1 LNEKT
6 TASSSTRSV
15 GIPERRS
22 TVVRNRIE
30 DLEDFR
36 KQLEG
41 ADVDLLRK
49 MVKVFA
55 EQLMGADADALCG
68 ADYGERS
75 PERVNRRN
83 GYRERAWDTRAGTIA
98 LAVPKLREGT
108 YFPEWLLEPRRR
120 AERAFVQVVAECYV
134 RGVSARR
141 VEGLVAQ
148 LGIERI
154 SKSRVS
160 EMATELDEAVEA
172 FRTRPL
178 DGGPYTYVWLDAL
191 TQKVREDG
199 RIANVAAL
207 VATGVNA
214 AGFREIL
221 GLDLV
226 TSEDGAG
233 WLAFVRSLVA
243 RGLSGVRLVVSDAH
257 PGLVDAICSTL
268 PGASWQRCRTHFLR
282 NLLAKV
288 PKSAGPFVATL
299 VRSIFAQPD
308 AEAVWA
314 QFHRVVEQLGERFPA
329 AAQMLADAGPDILA
343 FTAFPQTQW
352 KQIWSNNPQE
362 RLNKEIRRRTDVV
375 GIFPNRAAA
384 IRLVGMVLAEQH
396 DEWQVVRRYMSAES
410 LAKARLEVIEGE
422 SVEEVRG
429 ELVAA
434 S

>member
-1 LNEKT
+1 
-6 TASSSTRSV
+6 
-15 GIPERRS
+15 
-22 TVVRNRIE
+22 VVKDRI
-30 DLEDFR
+30 DALEDFR

-41 ADVDLLRK
+41 ADVDLLRE

-55 EQLMGADADALCG
+55 EQLMGADADAVCG

-98 LAVPKLREGT
+98 LQVPKLREGT
-108 YFPEWLLEPRRR
+108 YFPEWLLDPRRR

-134 RGVSARR
+134 RGVSTRR

-160 EMATELDEAVEA
+160 EMAKELDQAVEA

-243 RGLSGVRLVVSDAH
+243 RGLSGVRLVISDAH
-257 PGLVDAICSTL
+257 PGLVDAISSTL
-268 PGASWQRCRTHFLR
+268 QGASWQRCRTHFLR
-282 NLLAKV
+282 NLLGKV

-308 AEAVWA
+308 AEAVSA
-314 QFHRVVEQLGERFPA
+314 QFARVLDQLAERFPA
-329 AAQMLADAGPDILA
+329 AAEMLADAGPDILA

-375 GIFPNRAAA
+375 GIFPNREAA
-384 IRLVGMVLAEQH
+384 IRLIGMVLTEQH

-410 LAKARLEVIEGE
+410 LAKARLEVIDGE
-422 SVEEVRG
+422 AVEEVKG

>member
-1 LNEKT
+1 M
-6 TASSSTRSV
+6 
-15 GIPERRS
+15 
-22 TVVRNRIE
+22 VRDRI
-30 DLEDFR
+30 DVLEAFR

-41 ADVDLLRK
+41 ADVDLLRE

-68 ADYGERS
+68 GDYGERS

-83 GYRERAWDTRAGTIA
+83 GYRGRAWDTRAGTIA
-98 LAVPKLREGT
+98 LDIPKLREGS
-108 YFPEWLLEPRRR
+108 YFPGWLLEPRRR
-120 AERAFVQVVAECYV
+120 AERALVQVVAECYV
-134 RGVSARR
+134 KGVSTRR
-141 VEGLVAQ
+141 VDGLVRT
-148 LGIERI
+148 LGIEHI

-160 EMATELDEAVEA
+160 EMAKDLDEAVTA
-172 FRTRPL
+172 FRNRPL
-178 DGGPYTYVWLDAL
+178 DGGPYTYLWLDAL
-191 TQKVREDG
+191 ALKVREAG
-199 RIANVAAL
+199 RIQSCAAL

-214 AGFREIL
+214 AGCREIL
-221 GLDLV
+221 GLDVV

-233 WLAFVRSLVA
+233 WTAFCRGLVA
-243 RGLSGVRLVVSDAH
+243 RGLSGVRLVISDAH
-257 PGLVDAICSTL
+257 PGLVDAIASTL

-308 AEAVWA
+308 RDAVLA
-314 QFHRVVEQLGERFPA
+314 QFERGVEQLAERFPA
-329 AAQMLADAGPDILA
+329 AADMLRDAGPDILA
-343 FTAFPQTQW
+343 FTTSPFSHW

-375 GIFPNRAAA
+375 GIFPNRDAV

-396 DEWQVVRRYMSAES
+396 DEWQVVRRYMSPES
-410 LAKARLEVIEGE
+410 LAKARLELIEGE
-422 SVEEVRG
+422 GEEVKG

-434 S
+434 G

>member
-1 LNEKT
+1 
-6 TASSSTRSV
+6 
-15 GIPERRS
+15 
-22 TVVRNRIE
+22 
-30 DLEDFR
+30 
-36 KQLEG
+36 
-41 ADVDLLRK
+41 

-55 EQLMGADADALCG
+55 EQLMGADADSICG

-75 PERVNRRN
+75 PERMNRRT
-83 GYRERAWDTRAGTIA
+83 GYREPAWDTGAGRIEVA
-98 LAVPKLREGT
+98 IPKLREGRC
-108 YFPEWLLEPRRR
+108 FPEWLLAPRRR
-120 AERAFVQVVAECYV
+120 AERALVQVVAECYV
-134 RGVSARR
+134 RGVSTRR

-160 EMATELDEAVEA
+160 EMAKELDGAVEA

-178 DGGPYTYVWLDAL
+178 EGGPYTYVLLDAL
-191 TQKVREDG
+191 TQKVREGG
-199 RIANVAAL
+199 RIVNIAAL

-214 AGFREIL
+214 AGDREIL

-226 TSEDGAG
+226 NSEDGAG

-243 RGLSGVRLVVSDAH
+243 RGLSGVRLVISDAH
-257 PGLVDAICSTL
+257 PGLVDAIASTL
-268 PGASWQRCRTHFLR
+268 PRAAWQRCRTHFLR

-308 AEAVWA
+308 AQAVWS
-314 QFHRVVEQLGERFPA
+314 QFHRVIEQLGERFPA
-329 AAQMLADAGPDILA
+329 AAEMLSDAGPDILA
-343 FTAFPQTQW
+343 FTTFPQTHW

-375 GIFPNRAAA
+375 GIFPDRGAA
-384 IRLVGMVLAEQH
+384 IRLIGMVLAECH

-410 LAKARLEVIEGE
+410 LAKARLEVIDGEMEG
-422 SVEEVRG
+422 VRS